1 MVESLTRQAAPA
13 RAFDVIALVC
23 AVVIAPVGLILGLI
37 ARSSAHAHGMAPNI
51 VATSAVVI
59 GAVITG
65 FVVLL
70 VAFPVLVSLL
80 FVATG

>member
-1 MVESLTRQAAPA
+1 V
-13 RAFDVIALVC
+13 DVIALVC

-37 ARSSAHAHGMAPNI
+37 ARSSAREQGMAPN
-51 VATSAVVI
+51 VLSTAAVVI

-65 FVVLL
+65 FAALL
-70 VAFPVLVSLL
+70 VALPVLGALF

>member
-1 MVESLTRQAAPA
+1 MVESFTSQPAPV
-13 RAFDVIALVC
+13 RAVDVIALVC

-37 ARSSAHAHGMAPNI
+37 ARSSAREQGMAPN
-51 VATSAVVI
+51 VLSTAAVVI

-65 FVVLL
+65 FAALL
-70 VAFPVLVSLL
+70 VALPVLGALF

>member
-1 MVESLTRQAAPA
+1 M
-13 RAFDVIALVC
+13 I
-23 AVVIAPVGLILGLI
+23 
-37 ARSSAHAHGMAPNI
+37 PNI
-51 VATSAVVI
+51 VATSGVVI